1 MTTSVSS
8 FESRYLNGEYLAGT
22 STWHVED
29 SPYKARWIDGI
40 LSRLA
45 LNPKTIAEVGCGAGA
60 VLEEL
65 QKRRPE
71 AAYSGFDIS
80 PQACALARSRQNDK
94 LHIYQEDITRTELAP
109 FDCLMAVDVFEHVPD
124 YIGFIT
130 SLKPLA
136 DIKLF
141 HVPLDLSVQGLL
153 RTGMPISRES
163 VGHLHYFTKDTALA
177 TLADCGLEIL
187 GWEFTAGALEAPV
200 HEVKTKLANL
210 PRRVMGAISTEL
222 SARLFGGYSLLVVT
236 R

>member
-1 MTTSVSS
+1 MTISASS
-8 FESRYLNGEYLAGT
+8 FESRYLNGEYLAET

-29 SPYKARWIDGI
+29 SPYKARWIDGV

-45 LNPKTIAEVGCGAGA
+45 LGPKTFAEVGCGAGA

-65 QKRRPE
+65 QKLRPDGT
-71 AAYSGFDIS
+71 YSGFDIS
-80 PQACALARSRQNDK
+80 PQACALARTRQNDR
-94 LHIYQEDITRTELAP
+94 LRIYQEDITRTALAP
-109 FDCLMAVDVFEHVPD
+109 FDCLMAIDVFEHVPD
-124 YIGFIT
+124 YLGFIA

-141 HVPLDLSVQGLL
+141 HVPLDLSVQGLI
-153 RTGMPISRES
+153 RSGMPISRES

-177 TLADCGLEIL
+177 TLADCGLETL
-187 GWEFTAGALEAPV
+187 GWEYTAGALEAPV
-200 HEVKTKLANL
+200 HGMRTRLANL
-210 PRRVMGAISTEL
+210 PRRVTGAMSTDL